1 MKKAVLLDWDGVLCD
16 SVSLYL
22 DLYAEACRR
31 YAKVLPISGLDEF
44 RAWYNPRWEDNYYQM
59 GFTEAEFQEVLKF
72 AESYLDYSKAP
83 LYPGIDALLESLAAD
98 WPVAIV
104 STTPSFLIKARL
116 EAEGLHGH
124 FTYFMGGEDGNSDKV
139 EKIATTLK
147 DMGVDHGVMVGD
159 TPLDIDCGRAN
170 GLATVGVTYGWVT
183 PQRVLDAR
191 PDRVVESPEGLES
204 AIRSL
209 M

>member
-31 YAKVLPISGLDEF
+31 HAKVLPIQTLDDF
-44 RAWYNPRWEDNYYQM
+44 RAWYNPRWEDNYYSM
-59 GFTEAEFQEVLKF
+59 GFSEDEFQQVLKF
-72 AESYLDYSKAP
+72 AETYLDYSKAP
-83 LYPGIDALLESLAAD
+83 LYPGVEALLEGLAQD

-124 FTYFMGGEDGNSDKV
+124 FAYFMGGEDGNSDKV
-139 EKIATTLK
+139 EKIATTLR
-147 DMGVDHGVMVGD
+147 DLGVSQGVMVGD
-159 TPLDIDCGRAN
+159 TPLDVECGRAN

-183 PQRVLDAR
+183 PQRVLDVR
-191 PDRVVESPEGLES
+191 PDRVVERPDQLES

>member
-1 MKKAVLLDWDGVLCD
+1 MLLDWDGVLCD

-31 YAKVLPISGLDEF
+31 YEKVLPIRGLDEF

-59 GFTEAEFQEVLKF
+59 GFTEKEFQEVLQF

-83 LYPGIDALLESLAAD
+83 LYPGVDGLLERLAAD

-116 EAEGLHGH
+116 EAEDLHGH

-147 DMGVDHGVMVGD
+147 ELGVDHGVMVGD

-209 M
+209 LETR